1 MQTLLFDMRVD
12 PFVEAL
18 SLYAERK
25 SRMRWRAYETGWW
38 AAIGVLEDPTSLTV
52 KGIGAAICANRRR
65 FSFPLRNS
73 LRPALD
79 YFDAESA
86 WAATKPQA
94 LAGSAHE
101 AVRRDMRESLARLFA
116 SGSLV
121 FAAVPLLEL
130 VCGRKLVD
138 ISLECC
144 SAPGYLPPLPSDL
157 EPLFRQLMSVSVRST
172 TQIPYV
178 LLHPIR
184 DDGELVAVRVY
195 VEDIYALARVSD
207 ARRASRASSCSP
219 SSSESAL
226 PHDAPAVV
234 PQGAGAEGASVP
246 SASPSSSSAPGGL
259 TAPLAPSPSQISCS
273 SSEVKADAGE

>member
-52 KGIGAAICANRRR
+52 KGIGAATCANRRR

-86 WAATKPQA
+86 WAATQSTS

-144 SAPGYLPPLPSDL
+144 SAPGYLLPLPSDL
-157 EPLFRQLMSVSVRST
+157 EPLSRQLMSVSVRST

-178 LLHPIR
+178 LLTPIR

-207 ARRASRASSCSP
+207 ARRASRASSF
-219 SSSESAL
+219 SSESAH

-234 PQGAGAEGASVP
+234 PQGAGADVDADGAAVHRLVP
-246 SASPSSSSAPGGL
+246 PSSSTPTGL
-259 TAPLAPSPSQISCS
+259 TAPSQISCS